1 LRNIWLVAKGV
12 RKLLFASKHLTRL
25 WVSLW
30 VFLASFSSCGYR
42 DAQQIP
48 TRKTMGKL
56 TDKAVQAAKPKEKQ
70 FKLADGDGLTLIVK
84 PNGTKL
90 WWFRYR
96 FGGKE
101 KTLALGE
108 YPIRTLQKAR
118 DQVHEARKLLLDGI
132 DPMQQK
138 NDSRQA
144 KAQEKERAQQDVAS
158 QFEVV
163 ARDWFEKHKLSLK
176 WEANH
181 SSKILG
187 RLENDIFPW
196 LGKRPIAEI
205 SAPELL
211 GVIRK
216 IEARGALETAHRA
229 LSECGRVFR
238 YAVASGLAERDPS
251 GDLKGALP
259 PYRKDK
265 HFAAVTDLKQVG
277 DLMRDIEGYSGS
289 HVVRA
294 AFALSPR
301 VFLRPGELRKLQWGW
316 VDFESK
322 KITIPHTA
330 HKTGKRT
337 QAPHIVPLSEQA
349 IKILLD
355 IKMLTGEGQFVFP
368 GERDKNRPM
377 SDNAVRSA
385 MRRLGWTGDEMTP
398 HGFRALASTILD
410 NLGYKQ
416 EWIERQLAHDEQNKV
431 KAAYKR
437 DLHLMYLPERKNMMQ
452 EWSDYLD
459 RLRDGAQ
466 IIQLKKGH

>member
-1 LRNIWLVAKGV
+1 
-12 RKLLFASKHLTRL
+12 
-25 WVSLW
+25 
-30 VFLASFSSCGYR
+30 
-42 DAQQIP
+42 
-48 TRKTMGKL
+48 MGKL
-56 TDKAVQAAKPKEKQ
+56 TDKAVQAAQPREKQ
-70 FKLADGDGLTLIVK
+70 YGISDGDSLALIVR
-84 PNGTKL
+84 PNGTKF

-96 FGGKE
+96 YGGKA
-101 KTLALGE
+101 KTLSIGV
-108 YPIRTLQKAR
+108 YPIVSLREAR
-118 DQVHEARKLLLDGI
+118 DKVFEAKKKLTNNI
-132 DPMQQK
+132 DPSAEK
-138 NDSRQA
+138 LAVRAALTEKKEEQA
-144 KAQEKERAQQDVAS
+144 KNEAS
-158 QFEVV
+158 FFEFV
-163 ARDWFEKHKLSLK
+163 ARDWFEKHSKSLK
-176 WEANH
+176 WEENH
-181 SSKILG
+181 ASKILG

-205 SAPELL
+205 TAPELL
-211 GVIRK
+211 NVIRK

-277 DLMRDIEGYSGS
+277 ALLRDIEAYSGT

-301 VFLRPGELRKLQWGW
+301 VFLRPGELRKLEWEW
-316 VDFESK
+316 IDFDEAM
-322 KITIPHTA
+322 ITIPPTA

-337 QAPHIVPLSEQA
+337 QAPHLVPLSQQA
-349 IKILLD
+349 IQILKE
-355 IKMLTGEGQFVFP
+355 IQPLTGGNKLVFP
-368 GERDKNRPM
+368 SERDKNRPM

-385 MRRLGWTGDEMTP
+385 MRRMGWTGEEMTP

-410 NLGYKQ
+410 NLGYQ
-416 EWIERQLAHDEQNKV
+416 QQFIERQLAHDEHNKI

-437 DLHLMYLPERKNMMQ
+437 DLHLMYMPERKKMMQ

-459 RLRDGAQ
+459 KLRDGAQ
-466 IIQLKKGH
+466 VIQLRK